1 MENIFLEW
9 TLKRIEPDTL
19 PLIPNVSQ
27 AEVDRVMDASIRSVI
42 TQDGWKLC
50 WSDKDKNKLF
60 KSINI
65 KYLRSVLCGYL
76 LHYQ

>member
-1 MENIFLEW
+1 MEW
-9 TLKRIEPDTL
+9 TPKRIEPDTL

-27 AEVDRVMDASIRSVI
+27 AEVDRVMDASIRTVI

-50 WSDKDKNKLF
+50 WSDKDNNKLF

-65 KYLRSVLCGYL
+65 KYLLSVLCGYL

>member
-1 MENIFLEW
+1 LENIFLEW
-9 TLKRIEPDTL
+9 TPKRIEPDTL

-27 AEVDRVMDASIRSVI
+27 AEVDRVMDASIRTVI

-50 WSDKDKNKLF
+50 WSDKDKYKLF

-65 KYLRSVLCGYL
+65 KYLLSVLCGYL

>member
-9 TLKRIEPDTL
+9 TPKRIEPDTL

-27 AEVDRVMDASIRSVI
+27 AEVDRVMDASIRTVI

-50 WSDKDKNKLF
+50 WSDKDKYKLF

-65 KYLRSVLCGYL
+65 KYLLSVLCGYL